1 MKNNTL
7 SALVIFFAVVAC
19 LLIIDDISYNRKQ
32 TNLNET
38 EQKQNIQNQE
48 SNLATV
54 DLATED

>member
-19 LLIIDDISYNRKQ
+19 LLILDDISYKEKNSDFN
-32 TNLNET
+32 TSV
-38 EQKQNIQNQE
+38 EQKDNKQQT

-54 DLATED
+54 DLVTED